1 MGAAPPVA
9 KKKRR
14 RFEPW
19 RKLMLA
25 GALVLLAM
33 ALLTAFVDDG
43 PPDWLV
49 VVGNGSGYAL
59 LAIGFA
65 RRMRDRP

>member
-1 MGAAPPVA
+1 
-9 KKKRR
+9 
-14 RFEPW
+14 
-19 RKLMLA
+19 MLA

-33 ALLTAFVDDG
+33 ALLTALVDDG